1 MSIAWQKV
9 FFKLSQ
15 EKAVNGLFKKITVDD
30 KEITSHPEVNNKI
43 QFFKENIFKTKTE
56 ISSFLDEL
64 PIPKLKLQR
73 QELEMLSINV
83 F

>member
-1 MSIAWQKV
+1 MAKS
-9 FFKLSQ
+9 FFKLGQ

-30 KEITSHPEVNNKI
+30 KEITSNPEVNNKI

>member
-1 MSIAWQKV
+1 MAKS
-9 FFKLSQ
+9 FFKLGQ

-73 QELEMLSINV
+73 QGLEMLSSNV